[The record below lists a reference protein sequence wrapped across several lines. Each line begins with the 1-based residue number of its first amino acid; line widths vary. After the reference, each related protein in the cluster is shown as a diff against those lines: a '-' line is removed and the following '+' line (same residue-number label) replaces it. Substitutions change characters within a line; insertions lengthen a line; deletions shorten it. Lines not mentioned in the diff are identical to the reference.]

1 MIKTHMNRIS
11 LKVTCTKCK
20 QSGMISIIENHD
32 PMLKQKYIADW
43 GNSKANNI
51 ISFRHRLDDKFG
63 FECICGN
70 YSILAKAEAGIL
82 IGEKPSKEDIKEVIT
97 RLNKEVRTTSNK
109 VDGFKIE
116 EV

>member
-1 MIKTHMNRIS
+1 MDRKD
-11 LKVTCTKCK
+11 LKVTCNKCK
-20 QSGMISIIENHD
+20 QSGIVSVIKNQD
-32 PMLKQKYIADW
+32 PMLKQKYIIDW
-43 GNSKANNI
+43 SNSKGNNI

-70 YSILAKAEAGIL
+70 SSILARAEKGVIT
-82 IGEKPSKEDIKEVIT
+82 ENKPSREDISEVIT

-109 VDGFKIE
+109 VDGFTIE

>member
-1 MIKTHMNRIS
+1 MNRTN

-63 FECICGN
+63 FECLCSN
-70 YSILAKAEAGIL
+70 RSILAKAEKGI
-82 IGEKPSKEDIKEVIT
+82 ITENKPTKNDIAEVIT
-97 RLNKEVRTTSNK
+97 RLNKEVRKTGNII
-109 VDGFKIE
+109 DDFRIE
-116 EV
+116 EA